1 MWLNVIEDKYEEPL
15 SSSGSWMWDKLQG
28 VAQDWMSHKVHI
40 YHISYMSS
48 HFAAMEA
55 EGEMKLNWLP
65 APHWCLHPSRGSTW
79 GEKWNHCPLSLN
91 RLSYPFYSTFHPQSK
106 CSEAKLGRACLL
118 KSIKSDGTTWLDCAH
133 QQSLNWI
140 VNWTTVSTPILSP
153 DLKMQVLL
161 PTFIFATLVLL
172 TKDAGAAK
180 GGVRGA
186 GVLRCKGVF
195 LSYF

>member
-1 MWLNVIEDKYEEPL
+1 MLKKINMRSHFPAAGAECEINCRGWPRIECHTRYIYI
-15 SSSGSWMWDKLQG
+15 
-28 VAQDWMSHKVHI
+28 I
-40 YHISYMSS
+40 YHIW
-48 HFAAMEA
+48 AATLLQW
-55 EGEMKLNWLP
+55 KLKVRWS
-65 APHWCLHPSRGSTW
+65 WIGFLHHIDVCTQVEVQLEVKSGIIVPSLWIDYLT
-79 GEKWNHCPLSLN
+79 L
-91 RLSYPFYSTFHPQSK
+91 FYSTFHSQSK

-153 DLKMQVLL
+153 NLKMQVLL